1 MPYVKRGGNG
11 GRRPGAGRKLGSLN
25 REPSARALAHA
36 HVMARVLKHEE
47 LTAARVLEEWRRI
60 ALLDVRSFFDA
71 ENRVKPMSQLT
82 AEQGAALASF
92 EVLIKNAAAGDGH
105 QDTMHKFK
113 IWDKVRVLEHVAKY
127 LGMLREP
134 EITVTVELLL
144 ARLDAGR
151 QRIAE
156 GRGLSR

>member
-1 MPYVKRGGNG
+1 
-11 GRRPGAGRKLGSLN
+11 
-25 REPSARALAHA
+25 
-36 HVMARVLKHEE
+36 MARVLKHEE